1 MANNNGYLTHC
12 RICGTPI
19 FSLGNRQFC
28 SACYAQNRRNAAHR
42 SNAEAKMRR
51 EQAKREEEKMKASN
65 KTVTSAQE
73 LAMRAKLSEMG
84 GISYGELSLWEMSHG
99 LEFAAW
105 EHEWKSSTAARILM
119 ERSFRTICR
128 KGSRNARLPRSILG
142 LIRLRAMANRRKK
155 YERSE
160 DYRYRYILNH
170 PGAFGKFYMCPY
182 CGRIMTRNSMQVD
195 HIVSVNLANRHR
207 AYRILV
213 PNDDINNIRNLTAS
227 CPECN
232 NRKSDSGGGWIF
244 LGRFGKYIFTL
255 IWLVLLLACFA
266 FVLCCVSETL
276 QRGFLIP
283 YVADLA
289 NVLLHWISDTI
300 AQMFRFNT

>member
-1 MANNNGYLTHC
+1 MENCPCGKCLTAWNSQRESTNG
-12 RICGTPI
+12 
-19 FSLGNRQFC
+19 
-28 SACYAQNRRNAAHR
+28 
-42 SNAEAKMRR
+42 
-51 EQAKREEEKMKASN
+51 
-65 KTVTSAQE
+65 
-73 LAMRAKLSEMG
+73 
-84 GISYGELSLWEMSHG
+84 
-99 LEFAAW
+99 
-105 EHEWKSSTAARILM
+105 KSSTAARILM

>member
-1 MANNNGYLTHC
+1 MASNNGYLTHC

-99 LEFAAW
+99 LEFSAW
-105 EHEWKSSTAARILM
+105 EHEWEKLNGGTNSDGTKFPDHLPEGFPKR
-119 ERSFRTICR
+119 R
-128 KGSRNARLPRSILG
+128 GSIRLP
-142 LIRLRAMANRRKK
+142 AMANHRKK
-155 YERSE
+155 YKRSE
-160 DYRYRYILNH
+160 DYRYRYVLNH
-170 PGAFGKFYMCPY
+170 PGTFGKFYMCPY

-195 HIVSVNLANRHR
+195 HIISINLANEHR

-244 LGRFGKYIFTL
+244 LGRFGKYIFIL
-255 IWLVLLLACFA
+255 IWAILLLSCLA
-266 FVLCCVSETL
+266 FVLCCMSGTL
-276 QRGFLIP
+276 KRGFLIP
-283 YVADLA
+283 YVADIA
-289 NVLLHWISDTI
+289 NVLLHWFADTI
-300 AQMFRFNT
+300 AQMFRVNT